1 MTTGSAPLHR
11 AIFNTWDTNVHSTFS
26 QYWAEGVRD
35 NHLSLL
41 ETLGD
46 PAQPF
51 PYCVVDIDNGALI
64 GKTTGKGAVAD
75 PAVAISY
82 QMHDVPVM
90 FKVYSRQ
97 IGSRNWDAKTASI
110 QVAAR
115 VKEVFGGHPTSKP
128 VAMSMDPGSIVL
140 QRFERDYGSRL
151 DENVHCWHL
160 EYLFKI
166 DNQFAH

>member
-1 MTTGSAPLHR
+1 MVFLYDDYDDNSYYYDDDDDYDDGAGHDDG
-11 AIFNTWDTNVHSTFS
+11 NG
-26 QYWAEGVRD
+26 EGWIDDDDGDD
-35 NHLSLL
+35 N
-41 ETLGD
+41 D
-46 PAQPF
+46 I
-51 PYCVVDIDNGALI
+51 VDIDNGALI